1 MPIETNTGFRAYTG
15 ENLIRL
21 VNYSSEPLINI
32 KLLLTDSHLNIIEY
46 MIIRERGTLT
56 FSPPL
61 EFIELGNLYPEESAE
76 IRYKSSSE
84 NLDTNSY
91 LSFLDNLKISY
102 SLTSEE
108 SITTNLNTLILS
120 TD

>member
-32 KLLLTDSHLNIIEY
+32 KLLLTDSDSNIIEY

-61 EFIELGNLYPEESAE
+61 ESIELGNLYPEESAE
-76 IRYKSSSE
+76 IRYKFSPE
-84 NLDTNSY
+84 TFDTNFS
-91 LSFLDNLKISY
+91 LSFIDHLKISY

-108 SITTNLNTLILS
+108 SITTDLNTLITL
-120 TD
+120 TN